1 MSFLNHL
8 QHENSIIIDA
18 IEKGKWVFLDGIELA
33 QLELFE
39 RISSLCD
46 INNPRLNLFEK
57 GPSYEYSKT
66 PQNPKYKIHHNF
78 RLFFSYNP
86 YDAETNKKISQ
97 GFLNKC
103 AVFTL
108 YPLDEDLKSSSL
120 VLSGLFQNAEN
131 SIDDSNSKKI
141 VFFKEN
147 NQKIAAKLENVH
159 FEAKKICKNN
169 LDKFSNKDFSERTLK
184 FIYNSLINRDN
195 YEEQII
201 SAIEDCYSIAYINP
215 KPLTNHLLKEFE
227 KRTFIK
233 TNSIFKKR

>member
-8 QHENSIIIDA
+8 QHENSIIIDS
-18 IEKGKWVFLDGIELA
+18 IEKGKWVFLDGIVA

-46 INNPRLNLFEK
+46 INNTRLNLFEK
-57 GPSYEYSKT
+57 GPSYKYSKT

-86 YDAETNKKISQ
+86 YDAETNKKLNQ
-97 GFLNKC
+97 EFLNKC

-120 VLSGLFQNAEN
+120 VLSGLFQNAEF

-159 FEAKKICKNN
+159 FEAKKIRKNN
-169 LDKFSNKDFSERTLK
+169 LDKFSNKDFSERTLN
-184 FIYNSLINRDN
+184 FIYNSLINRDK
-195 YEEQII
+195 YEEQINK
-201 SAIEDCYSIAYINP
+201 CY
-215 KPLTNHLLKEFE
+215 
-227 KRTFIK
+227 
-233 TNSIFKKR
+233 